1 MKLVIEKKTLEEF
14 AQIERSIFGNNTNFD
29 HIYEAWKDLDNFFA
43 QDMYEKDKVWRW
55 TYFRVYVLLTWKVI
69 GTIND
74 ADVFAQIMARQATM
88 AIILDIDIFKEMLWF
103 FSANKADKTR
113 LASLY
118 FKVRN
123 NFLNSQELLGEY
135 QGKNVQLKDLVLEYA
150 DLKRVDNSMRTAEFI
165 NKLNQILFPPEA
177 EQYFGLDN
185 KADGVDRLLELVN
198 FFEDIDTVE
207 KLQEVLEVFLNP
219 QVYDEPASLFVTSD
233 EETEADVE
241 SMRIQAPSL
250 SEIKSQI
257 EQEFKKDSEGNFE
270 NIELVFRKLEEF
282 TEMYNDPKIADLLY
296 FDEESGEF
304 KWRV

>member
-1 MKLVIEKKTLEEF
+1 MKLVIEKKTPEEF
-14 AQIERSIFGNNTNFD
+14 AQIERSIFDNNTNFD

-74 ADVFAQIMARQATM
+74 ADTFAQIMARQAPM

>member
-74 ADVFAQIMARQATM
+74 ADTFAQIMARQAPM

-270 NIELVFRKLEEF
+270 DIESVFRKLEEF

>member
-74 ADVFAQIMARQATM
+74 ADTFAQIMARQAPM

>member
-14 AQIERSIFGNNTNFD
+14 VQIEQGIFDNNTNFD
-29 HIYEAWKDLDNFFA
+29 SIYETWKDLDSFFA
-43 QDMYEKDKVWRW
+43 KDMYEKDKVWRW
-55 TYFRVYVLLTWKVI
+55 TYFRVYVLLSWKVI
-69 GTIND
+69 DTITD
-74 ADVFAQIMARQATM
+74 ADVFAQIMARQAPM

-103 FSANKADKTR
+103 FSANKADKAR

-123 NFLNSQELLGEY
+123 NFLNSQEFLGEY

-150 DLKRVDNSMRTAEFI
+150 DLKRTDNSMRMAEFI
-165 NKLNQILFPPEA
+165 SKLNQILFPLEA
-177 EQYFGLDN
+177 EQYFGVGN

-219 QVYDEPASLFVTSD
+219 QVYDEPASLFVTND
-233 EETEADVE
+233 EEAELDVE
-241 SMRIQAPSL
+241 NVRMQVPVL

-257 EQEFKKDSEGNFE
+257 ESEFPKNEAGEFQDIEAVLNKLQELSGQ
-270 NIELVFRKLEEF
+270 
-282 TEMYNDPKIADLLY
+282 YNNPEIANLLY
-296 FDEESGEF
+296 FDEQDAQF
-304 KWRV
+304 KWNI

>member
-150 DLKRVDNSMRTAEFI
+150 DLKRIDNSMRTAEFI

-270 NIELVFRKLEEF
+270 DIESVFRKLEEF

>member
-1 MKLVIEKKTLEEF
+1 MKLVIEKKTPEEF
-14 AQIERSIFGNNTNFD
+14 AQIERSIFDNNTNFD

-74 ADVFAQIMARQATM
+74 ADTFAQIMARQAPM

-150 DLKRVDNSMRTAEFI
+150 DLKRIDNSMRTAEFI

-270 NIELVFRKLEEF
+270 DIESVFRKLEEF